1 MLHLFLFS
9 LLFFRKRRD
18 GLLYWVTMSHRHG
31 TQTQELR
38 LPVVKWKLVLRP
50 FSVLTL
56 LMSTWGKRGKFVFA
70 YEKALDGGHESRL
83 FTSDTIDSESR
94 RFSRALNHQ
103 LPYKLH
109 GAATVSVRTFADK
122 AAIDADVTV
131 VGSGPGGY
139 VAAIKAAQLGFK
151 TVCVEKNA
159 TLGGTCLNVGCIPS
173 KALLNNSYL
182 YHMAH
187 GKDFESRGIEI
198 SGISLNL
205 EKMMAQKSGAVK
217 ALTGGIAHLFKQN
230 KVTHVNGFGRL
241 TGKNQVTATAA
252 DGSEQ
257 VINTKNILLATGSE
271 VTPFPG
277 IQIDED
283 TVVSS
288 TGALSLK
295 RVPEEMIVI
304 GAGVI
309 GVELG
314 SVWQRLGSKVTAVEF
329 LGHVGGVGIDME
341 ISKNFQRILQK
352 QGLKFKLGTK
362 VLGATK
368 RPDGKIDVAMEAA
381 AGGKNETLTCDVLL
395 VCIGRR
401 PFTQNLGLETIGIE
415 LDNRGRI
422 PVNGRFQTKVPSVY
436 AIGDVIAGPMLAHKA
451 EDEGIIC
458 VEGMAGG
465 AVHIDYNCV
474 PSVIYTHPEVAWV
487 GKSEEQLKDEGVPY
501 KVGKFP
507 FAANSRAKTNAD
519 TDGLVKILSHKET
532 DRMLGAHILGS
543 GAGEMINEAALAMEY
558 GASCEDVA
566 RVCHAH
572 PTVSEAFREANLAA
586 SFGKAINF

>member
-1 MLHLFLFS
+1 KFGCFYFLCTMQRGQHLPN
-9 LLFFRKRRD
+9 R
-18 GLLYWVTMSHRHG
+18 
-31 TQTQELR
+31 
-38 LPVVKWKLVLRP
+38 
-50 FSVLTL
+50 
-56 LMSTWGKRGKFVFA
+56 
-70 YEKALDGGHESRL
+70 
-83 FTSDTIDSESR
+83 
-94 RFSRALNHQ
+94 
-103 LPYKLH
+103 LH
-109 GAATVSVRTFADK
+109 GATVLSLRTYADK
-122 AAIDADVTV
+122 APIDADVTV

-182 YHMAH
+182 YHLAH
-187 GKDFESRGIEI
+187 GKDLESRGIEI
-198 SGISLNL
+198 QGISLNL

-230 KVTHVNGFGRL
+230 K
-241 TGKNQVTATAA
+241 
-252 DGSEQ
+252 
-257 VINTKNILLATGSE
+257 
-271 VTPFPG
+271 
-277 IQIDED
+277 IDED
-283 TVVSS
+283 TIVSS

-295 RVPEEMIVI
+295 KVPEELIVI

-314 SVWQRLGSKVTAVEF
+314 SVWQRLGAKVTAVEF
-329 LGHVGGVGIDME
+329 LGHVGGMGIDME

-352 QGLKFKLGTK
+352 QGLKFKLSTK
-362 VLGATK
+362 VMGATR
-368 RPDGKIDVAMEAA
+368 RPDGKIDVAVEAA
-381 AGGKNETLTCDVLL
+381 AGGKSETLACDVLL

-401 PFTQNLGLETIGIE
+401 PFTSNLGLEAVGIE

-422 PVNGRFQTKVPSVY
+422 PVNGRFQTKVPSIY

-474 PSVIYTHPEVAWV
+474 PSVIYTHPEVAWI
-487 GKSEEQLKDEGVPY
+487 GKTEEQLKEEGVPY

-519 TDGLVKILSHKET
+519 TDGLVKILSHKDT

-558 GASCEDVA
+558 GASCEDIA

-572 PTVSEAFREANLAA
+572 PTVSEAFREANIAA